1 MGLWWLLFACNLL
14 IPAIMIFAGYWM
26 WKHCPPNITPMWG
39 YRTKRS
45 MKNIDTWKF
54 AHDYAGRL
62 WWKVGW
68 ILMIPTVLVQLL
80 FMKSSTNKAGILSLV
95 IIFVQMLILLLTII
109 PVENALKKKFND
121 DGTVR

>member
-1 MGLWWLLFACNLL
+1 MVFWWFLFICNLL
-14 IPAIMIFAGYWM
+14 TPIIMILAGYWA
-26 WKHCPPNITPMWG
+26 WKHCPSEINPILG

-45 MKNIDTWKF
+45 MKNINTWKF

-68 ILMIPTVLVQLL
+68 ILMILTILVQLTL
-80 FMKSSTNKAGILSLV
+80 MNSNTDVIENLSMGV
-95 IIFVQMLILLLTII
+95 FFVQVLIMLLTII

-121 DGTVR
+121 DGTIL